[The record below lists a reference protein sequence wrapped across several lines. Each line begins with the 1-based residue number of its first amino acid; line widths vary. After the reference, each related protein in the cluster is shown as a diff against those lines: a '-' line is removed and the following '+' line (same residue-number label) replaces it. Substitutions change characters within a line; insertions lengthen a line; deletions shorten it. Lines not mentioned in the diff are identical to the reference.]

1 MSKGSKNINF
11 FSVCPDSPSFF
22 KCLLA
27 ALLYYPVQN
36 IENQHYFINLICF
49 ALHTRITTETG
60 RLFFRRRM

>member
-27 ALLYYPVQN
+27 ALLYYPVKH
-36 IENQHYFINLICF
+36 IKSQHYFINLICF
-49 ALHTRITTETG
+49 ALHNRITTETG